1 MIRRCGPEDLD
12 AIFAA
17 INDVAEAY
25 RGKIPADCWK
35 EPYMPA
41 AELEEEIAA
50 GVTFWAHEEGGTI
63 AAVMGLQD
71 VADVTLI
78 RHAYTRTEY
87 QHRGLGSALLQHL
100 RGQTQRPI
108 LVGTWKAAAWA
119 VWFYQRH
126 GFHLVSEVEK
136 RRLLQRYWTVPE
148 RQITESVVLADASH
162 TPAAAPPP

>member
-1 MIRRCGPEDLD
+1 MIRRCGPEDFETIL
-12 AIFAA
+12 AV
-17 INDVAEAY
+17 INDGAQAY

-41 AELEEEIAA
+41 AELEQEIAT
-50 GVTFWAHEEGGTI
+50 GVVFWAHEEGGTI

-87 QHRGLGSALLQHL
+87 QHRGLGSALLEHL
-100 RGQTQRPI
+100 RGQTKRPI
-108 LVGTWKAAAWA
+108 LIGTWKAATWA
-119 VWFYQRH
+119 ARFYQRQ
-126 GFHLVSEVEK
+126 GFHLVSDEEK

-148 RQITESVVLADASH
+148 RQITESVVLADASGI
-162 TPAAAPPP
+162 PAAARRP